1 MKTETH
7 YKQNLTSKYILTNHL
22 ITMKKL
28 DFTNL
33 GQKALNVLK
42 TAGRV
47 TIIVI
52 SLFIGFTS
60 GEIYRAYKKGIA
72 TTHMPQS
79 QKIEATSVAIND
91 RGELMIIDRGT
102 GKYMLFDDQVGQS
115 IFNQYA
121 SRIYLQKQ
129 SGTK

>member
-1 MKTETH
+1 MKTI
-7 YKQNLTSKYILTNHL
+7 N
-22 ITMKKL
+22 
-28 DFTNL
+28 FANL

-47 TIIVI
+47 TVIVI
-52 SLFIGFTS
+52 SLFVGFTS

-72 TTHMPQS
+72 TTHMPAV
-79 QKIEATSVAIND
+79 QKVEITSVAIND

-102 GKYMLFDDQVGQS
+102 GKYLLFDDQVGQS

-121 SRIYLQKQ
+121 SRIYVQKQ
-129 SGTK
+129 SGSK

>member
-1 MKTETH
+1 MKQTN
-7 YKQNLTSKYILTNHL
+7 KQTTK
-22 ITMKKL
+22 
-28 DFTNL
+28 
-33 GQKALNVLK
+33 QKVLNVLK
-42 TAGRV
+42 TAGSV
-47 TIIVI
+47 IIIAV
-52 SLFIGFTS
+52 SLFVGFTS

-102 GKYMLFDDQVGQS
+102 GTYLLFQDTVGQS
-115 IFNQYA
+115 IFNLYA

>member
-1 MKTETH
+1 
-7 YKQNLTSKYILTNHL
+7 
-22 ITMKKL
+22 MKKL
-28 DFTNL
+28 DFTQL
-33 GQKALNVLK
+33 GQKALNLLK

-47 TIIVI
+47 TIIAI

-72 TTHMPQS
+72 TTHMPPV
-79 QKIEATSVAIND
+79 QKVDITSVAIND
-91 RGELMIIDRGT
+91 RGELMLIDRGT
-102 GKYMLFDDQVGQS
+102 GKYLLFDNQVGES

>member
-1 MKTETH
+1 
-7 YKQNLTSKYILTNHL
+7 
-22 ITMKKL
+22 MKKI
-28 DFTNL
+28 DFSKL

-47 TIIVI
+47 TIIGI

-72 TTHMPQS
+72 TTHMPPL
-79 QKIEATSVAIND
+79 QKVAATSVAIND
-91 RGELMIIDRGT
+91 RGELMIIDRES
-102 GKYMLFDDQVGQS
+102 GKYLLFDDHVGQS